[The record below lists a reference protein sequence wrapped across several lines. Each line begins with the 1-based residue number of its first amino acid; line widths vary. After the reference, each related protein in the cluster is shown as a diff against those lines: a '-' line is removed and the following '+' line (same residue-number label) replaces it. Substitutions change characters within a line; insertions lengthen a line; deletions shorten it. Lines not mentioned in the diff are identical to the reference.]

1 MLPSLERG
9 GIKGGV
15 VFVAAFGTTLTLIL
29 LREREELNV
38 GDLAGGFFV
47 HESILVYRN
56 LLYLKIATLL
66 SGAAGIAYVWHQPL
80 GAPNGGTWL
89 GYTLGAVAAGLMLW
103 LAWFGV
109 RKRKYGVGKLNLE
122 DWLSG
127 HVYLGGALL
136 IVATLHSGFQLG
148 MNVHSVLYL
157 LMMFVIVSG
166 ILGVYF
172 YVRFPRLLS
181 ENRRGMSTEIMLGQV
196 AEIDREIRQL
206 ALTLDDATNAAV
218 LLATQDTVV
227 GGTITQ
233 QLRGFD
239 PHCPTTQA
247 RRLVESSNAQGDDG
261 RRRQLLTR
269 LVRKEELLKR
279 LRRDVQLRAMLRI
292 WLFVHVPFSVAS
304 LVALVIHVVTV
315 FYYW

>member
-1 MLPSLERG
+1 
-9 GIKGGV
+9 
-15 VFVAAFGTTLTLIL
+15 
-29 LREREELNV
+29 
-38 GDLAGGFFV
+38 V

-66 SGAAGIAYVWHQPL
+66 SGAAAIAYVWHQPL
-80 GAPNGGTWL
+80 GAANGGTWL
-89 GYTLGAVAAGLMLW
+89 GYTLGVIGAGLMLW

-127 HVYLGGALL
+127 HVYLGAALL
-136 IVATLHSGFQLG
+136 VVATLHSGFQLG

-166 ILGVYF
+166 MIGVYF

-227 GGTITQ
+227 GGTIMQ

-239 PHCPTTQA
+239 PLCPTTQA
-247 RRLVESSNAQGDDG
+247 RELVERSDAQGDDG

-304 LVALVIHVVTV
+304 LMALVIHVVTV

>member
-1 MLPSLERG
+1 M
-9 GIKGGV
+9 
-15 VFVAAFGTTLTLIL
+15 
-29 LREREELNV
+29 
-38 GDLAGGFFV
+38 

-56 LLYLKIATLL
+56 LLYLKIATIV
-66 SGAAGIAYVWHQPL
+66 SGISAIAYVWHQPL

-89 GYTLGAVAAGLMLW
+89 GYTLGVVAAILMLW

-127 HVYLGGALL
+127 HVYFGAALL
-136 IVATLHSGFQLG
+136 VVATLHSGFQLG
-148 MNVHSVLYL
+148 LNIHSILYC
-157 LMMFVIVSG
+157 LMLFVIVSG
-166 ILGVYF
+166 IIGVYF

-181 ENRRGMSTEIMLGQV
+181 ENRRGMSTEIMLGQI

-206 ALTLDDATNAAV
+206 ALALDDATNTAV
-218 LLATQDTVV
+218 LLSTQETIV
-227 GGTITQ
+227 GGSILQ

-239 PHCPTTQA
+239 PHCPTTHA
-247 RRLVESSNAQGDDG
+247 RETVDRSASQGDDG

-279 LRRDVQLRAMLRI
+279 LRRDVQLRAMLRV
-292 WLFVHVPFSVAS
+292 WLFVHIPFSIAA
-304 LVALVIHVVTV
+304 LVALVIHVLVV